1 MGKADTVACEQLRLI
16 LKAALALVP
25 TYGSSACRAFRAGW
39 DGYKAPAVSD
49 VRIDR
54 CRVLLHRLDC
64 CHTLAPLVNAVA
76 NHLLLI
82 ALTPRLTPEAFL
94 FPLVIDCSK
103 NFSLDLLHIVQH
115 L

>member
-16 LKAALALVP
+16 LEAALALVP
-25 TYGSSACRAFRAGW
+25 TYGSSAGRAFRAGW

-54 CRVLLHRLDC
+54 CGVLLHRLDC
-64 CHTLAPLVNAVA
+64 CHTLAPLVIAVA
-76 NHLLLI
+76 NHLLS
-82 ALTPRLTPEAFL
+82 LTPRLTSGAFL
-94 FPLVIDCSK
+94 FLLIIDCSK